1 MVPCKDWFEAIR
13 CDETGELKRLVNE
26 GNVNT
31 RAKEA
36 GGAGEYTPVQF
47 LARISPGN
55 SPAML
60 EYLLSI
66 GADLSL
72 KANTADCIITRYCT
86 TIGNL
91 ASYRINEKGKW
102 WDSKAYK
109 DFFYAESDKANKTT
123 NAGHFDKAIQIA
135 NDIKMQKCHPKT
147 NYMYDALS
155 QLKQGG
161 KNVPGLNIA
170 AWLSR
175 GARKLLRGTGTV
187 AQGALIFG
195 AAAASGGIPI
205 TSSMPQDQ
213 SFNTRKKGGRKSKA
227 VNSRRKIKCRINR
240 DLKINPFIIKG

>member
-1 MVPCKDWFEAIR
+1 MVYCKDWFEAIR
-13 CDETGELKRLVNE
+13 CNELGELVRLVNKA
-26 GNVNT
+26 NVNI
-31 RAKEA
+31 RVREE
-36 GGAGEYTPVQF
+36 GGAGDYTPVQF

-60 EYLLSI
+60 EYLLSL

-102 WDSKAYK
+102 WDSKADK
-109 DFFYAESDKANKTT
+109 DFFYAESDKANRIT
-123 NAGHFDKAIQIA
+123 NAVQFEKAIQIA
-135 NDIKMQKCHPKT
+135 SDIKLQKCHPKT

-155 QLKQGG
+155 QLKQEG

-170 AWLSR
+170 AWVSR

-205 TSSMPQDQ
+205 TSSMPQGH
-213 SFNTRKKGGRKSKA
+213 SFNTRKKGGRRGKS
-227 VNSRRKIKCRINR
+227 VNSRRKNKKRN
-240 DLKINPFIIKG
+240 